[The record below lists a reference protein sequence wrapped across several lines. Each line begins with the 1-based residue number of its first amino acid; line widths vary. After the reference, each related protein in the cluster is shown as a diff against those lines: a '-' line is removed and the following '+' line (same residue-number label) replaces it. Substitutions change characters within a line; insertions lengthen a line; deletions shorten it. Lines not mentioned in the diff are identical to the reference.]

1 MVPVESPADNANELA
16 GMGKLHIIWDTV
28 ALLPHNSTSRPTE
41 GNIPGAKFSAPPT
54 KQRLGC
60 EFHAE
65 PRRRAPDHPA
75 TLPHVIGLDHQH
87 EIIRNADL
95 TRHV

>member
-41 GNIPGAKFSAPPT
+41 GNISKKEGKMRVLIFWGQLGAPQPSN
-54 KQRLGC
+54 
-60 EFHAE
+60 
-65 PRRRAPDHPA
+65 
-75 TLPHVIGLDHQH
+75 V
-87 EIIRNADL
+87 
-95 TRHV
+95 